1 MSLINKKIFQKFD
14 GKLDR
19 PMLPFSPS
27 KMNSWRDKP
36 AEFVIKYIYGYP
48 FAGNCAMERGNAVQY
63 GVEFFLTDKKLLLDC
78 IQKAEEYYDL
88 QPEVIMADEEERNK
102 QRKMISKMIT
112 NCYEHL
118 KKLSNLKYFYP
129 NDTADKRERH
139 RIDTNIGG
147 VPFYGYTD
155 ITLENDEEITL
166 IELKSTGRFEYR
178 YGYKIQTAIYK
189 KALEETFKKKVNA
202 KVLVVSPAQ
211 AKLFELEDEETLMKE
226 IEFNL
231 ISCANIFQQCKSIDD
246 FKSVIVPKLD
256 DWWWNNEHI
265 IKARSEIWGI

>member
-1 MSLINKKIFQKFD
+1 MDKKIFQKFD

-112 NCYEHL
+112 NC
-118 KKLSNLKYFYP
+118 
-129 NDTADKRERH
+129 
-139 RIDTNIGG
+139 
-147 VPFYGYTD
+147 
-155 ITLENDEEITL
+155 
-166 IELKSTGRFEYR
+166 
-178 YGYKIQTAIYK
+178 
-189 KALEETFKKKVNA
+189 
-202 KVLVVSPAQ
+202 
-211 AKLFELEDEETLMKE
+211 
-226 IEFNL
+226 
-231 ISCANIFQQCKSIDD
+231 
-246 FKSVIVPKLD
+246 
-256 DWWWNNEHI
+256 
-265 IKARSEIWGI
+265 